1 MRLDII
7 STSTNLLVLGFIPMA
22 RLITFHS
29 LKIRLSTLQA
39 RPVKARSCAPK
50 LFARTYTSTNEP
62 FPSSQP
68 TSELFS
74 ALNAATSEQIVDP
87 FVSATAEETA
97 GPAVNKRPGRLYSNP
112 SDLMLFV
119 NSPFAAWMERLA
131 REQPSHP
138 MILIAPPE
146 QDAMMRMLAAKGQE
160 AELKFLDSGG

>member
-1 MRLDII
+1 MRLDLT
-7 STSTNLLVLGFIPMA
+7 STSTYLLVLGFIPMA
-22 RLITFHS
+22 RLITFHI
-29 LKIRLSTLQA
+29 LKIRLSTLHP
-39 RPVKARSCAPK
+39 RPDRARSCAPR

-68 TSELFS
+68 PSELFS

-97 GPAVNKRPGRLYSNP
+97 AVNQRPGRLYSNP

-138 MILIAPPE
+138 VILIAPPE
-146 QDAMMRMLAAKGQE
+146 QDAMMSMLAAKGQE